1 MMVTVDAITRP
12 ARAGAPGSG
21 PLPGPAAAAPVADDV
36 LRTLPF
42 AVVVVDDGLR
52 ILRVNAAAEQ
62 VLDRSAAHLAGR
74 GLSTLF
80 PSDSPLLALI
90 SQALASGSGVS
101 EHELWLSLPGG
112 DEGSHAVTATPVG
125 DDGRQVVVSLHGQS
139 VVRRIENRMIHRHAA
154 RSVTGLAALLAH
166 EVKNPLSGI
175 RGAAQLLEQSLQH
188 EEDRALSRM
197 ICEETDRICTLV
209 DRMELFSDESFAR
222 DGVNIHVVLE
232 RIRRIAEAGFGRHV
246 RFVEEYDP
254 SLPPVHGNLDQL
266 VQVFL
271 NIVKNACE
279 AVPADGGEIRL
290 GTAYRHGVRLTLPGG
305 TRRVQL
311 PLVVSVAD
319 NGRGIPDE
327 IAPHVFDPF
336 ITTGRE
342 GTGLGLALAAKVV
355 GDHGGMIEFDS
366 DGGGT
371 VFRVR
376 LPLHSAPETAEGESR

>member
-1 MMVTVDAITRP
+1 MMANIDVIRRP
-12 ARAGAPGSG
+12 APDGTAESRPASGSAMTST
-21 PLPGPAAAAPVADDV
+21 AAEDV

-42 AVVVVDDGLR
+42 GVIVVDEHLQ
-52 ILRVNAAAEQ
+52 IIRVNAAAEQ
-62 VLDRSAAHLAGR
+62 LLDRGAAYLVGR
-74 GLSTLF
+74 ALSTLF
-80 PSDSPLLALI
+80 STDSPLLALI
-90 SQALASGSGVS
+90 SQALASGFSVA
-101 EHELWLSLPGG
+101 EHELWLSLPNG
-112 DEGSHAVTATPVG
+112 DEGSHAVTVTPAG
-125 DDGRQVVVSLHGQS
+125 DDDRQVVVSLHGQS
-139 VVRRIENRMIHRHAA
+139 VVRQIENRMVHRHAA

-175 RGAAQLLEQSLQH
+175 RGAAQLLEQALQQ
-188 EEDRALSRM
+188 EDDRALTRM

-209 DRMELFSDESFAR
+209 DRMELFSDEDISR
-222 DGVNIHVVLE
+222 EGVNIHVVLE
-232 RIRRIAEAGFGRHV
+232 RIRRIAQAGFGRHV
-246 RFVEEYDP
+246 RFIETYDP
-254 SLPPVHGNLDQL
+254 SLPPVHGNFDQL

-279 AVPADGGEIRL
+279 AVPPDGGEIRL
-290 GTAYRHGVRLTLPGG
+290 GTAYHHGVRLTLPGG

-327 IAPHVFDPF
+327 IAPHIFDPF

-342 GTGLGLALAAKVV
+342 GTGLGLAFAAKVV

-366 DGGGT
+366 NGDGT

-376 LPLHSAPETAEGESR
+376 LPVHSIAKAEEEDNR

>member
-1 MMVTVDAITRP
+1 MANIGVIRKTAGGGAAESEP
-12 ARAGAPGSG
+12 ALRSA
-21 PLPGPAAAAPVADDV
+21 VATAEDV

-42 AVVVVDDGLR
+42 GIIVVDGHLR
-52 ILRVNAAAEQ
+52 IIRVNAAAEQ
-62 VLDRSAAHLAGR
+62 LLDRGAPYLVGR
-74 GLSTLF
+74 ALPTLF

-90 SQALASGSGVS
+90 SQALVSGFSVA
-101 EHELWLSLPGG
+101 EHELWLSLPNG
-112 DEGSHAVTATPVG
+112 DEGSHIVTATPAG
-125 DDGRQVVVSLHGQS
+125 EDDREVVVSLHGQS
-139 VVRRIENRMIHRHAA
+139 VVRRIENRMVHRHAA
-154 RSVTGLAALLAH
+154 RSVVGLAALLAH

-175 RGAAQLLEQSLQH
+175 RGAAQLLEQSLQQ
-188 EEDRALSRM
+188 EDDRTLTRM

-209 DRMELFSDESFAR
+209 DRMELFSDEDFSR
-222 DGVNIHVVLE
+222 EGVNIHIVLK
-232 RIRRIAEAGFGRHV
+232 RIRRIAQAGFGNHV
-246 RFVEEYDP
+246 RFIETYDP

-279 AVPADGGEIRL
+279 AVPPDGGEIRL
-290 GTAYRHGVRLTLPGG
+290 GTAYHHGARLTLPGG

-342 GTGLGLALAAKVV
+342 GTGLGLAFAAKVV
-355 GDHGGMIEFDS
+355 GDHGGMVEFDS
-366 DGGGT
+366 NGNGT
-371 VFRVR
+371 IFRVR
-376 LPLHSAPETAEGESR
+376 LPVHSVPEAADSR